1 MIFLDKNRNN
11 FDINNLACVS
21 RQELLMLNRHRLN
34 SENAEITKMGIS
46 LAKLMSKSSE
56 VKKKVKNE

>member
-1 MIFLDKNRNN
+1 
-11 FDINNLACVS
+11 
-21 RQELLMLNRHRLN
+21 MLNRHRLN
-34 SENAEITKMGIS
+34 SENAEITKMGIR